1 MNASISPRSPVDPA
15 RSFDLVADAFD
26 RARPAYPDEA
36 VPWLLDGVDPS
47 GERLHAVELGAGTGK
62 LTEQLVTRGCE
73 VTAVDRSGAMLA
85 RLARREPTARRT
97 LGVAEQV
104 PLAGRVA
111 DLVVA
116 AQSYHWF
123 DGDRAL
129 PEAARVLR
137 PGGRFAVMW
146 NRRDVRIPWVRRL
159 GGLIGA
165 DARREDP
172 ADGFGSAVDESG
184 MFETV
189 ERTSFRFWQP
199 TSRDLLRDLVRS
211 RPNVAMMSD
220 PERERVLRKVDE
232 LYEEYGRGADGMLL
246 PYVTTACRTTVL
258 PWAVPLVEGPAD
270 AAVRPTPTDG
280 PMVWDDAGDHSLLI
294 DFR

>member
-1 MNASISPRSPVDPA
+1 VDPA

-26 RARPAYPDEA
+26 RARPGYPDGA
-36 VPWLLDGVDPS
+36 VAWLLDGVEPAADRV
-47 GERLHAVELGAGTGK
+47 EVVELGAGTGR
-62 LTEQLVTRGCE
+62 LTEQLVAGGCE
-73 VTAVDRSGAMLA
+73 VTAVDRSGAMLS
-85 RLARREPTARRT
+85 RLARRAPPARRT
-97 LGVAEQV
+97 LGIAEQV

-116 AQSYHWF
+116 AQAYHWF
-123 DGDRAL
+123 DGARAL

-137 PGGRFAVMW
+137 PGGRFAVVW
-146 NRRDVRIPWVRRL
+146 NRRDERIPWVRRL
-159 GGLIGA
+159 GELVGAGGRGA
-165 DARREDP
+165 DP
-172 ADGFGSAVDESG
+172 AQAFDAAVDESG

-189 ERTSFRFWQP
+189 ERSTYRFWQP
-199 TSRDLLRDLVRS
+199 MSRDLLRDLVRS

-220 PERERVLRKVDE
+220 PERERVLRRVDE

-258 PWAVPLVEGPAD
+258 PWAVPLVETPAD
-270 AAVRPTPTDG
+270 TTADTTVDITGRPPAAEA
-280 PMVWDDAGDHSLLI
+280 PMVWDDAGDDSLLI